1 MVGIVPPPPP
11 NISNVLG
18 QEFSILRS
26 KWVLA
31 SGLTGSS
38 CLNLGESI
46 AGAETWPP
54 GTGLAEAGEVGGG
67 GAVRSPRACGGGESP
82 DRHGCYY
89 FSPWASLPFRSEIWS
104 ERGGC
109 LSRPRG
115 THAIRRRQQ
124 PGLRGLRGAADP
136 GRAPAGL
143 TVNAAGVGGRP
154 AVPLGTISPPVS
166 AFFPSQHPCVG
177 APGSESQGLSCGLRC
192 RCRGRPPNSSRPR

>member
-31 SGLTGSS
+31 SRLTGSS

-82 DRHGCYY
+82 DRHGYYY

-115 THAIRRRQQ
+115 THADQEAAAAGS
-124 PGLRGLRGAADP
+124 PGFAGSCRSRPSARGADSERRGSRGASHSASRDHLASRLRLLSQPAPLRRGSWERVP
-136 GRAPAGL
+136 GAELRPTMPMPRA
-143 TVNAAGVGGRP
+143 AA
-154 AVPLGTISPPVS
+154 
-166 AFFPSQHPCVG
+166 
-177 APGSESQGLSCGLRC
+177 
-192 RCRGRPPNSSRPR
+192 